1 MLKVAA
7 AFAAQQNQFVG
18 QRARQGGFAA
28 AVGADEGPAFTG
40 LDRQRFQRQGAGIA
54 QAE

>member
-7 AFAAQQNQFVG
+7 AFTAQQNQFVG

-28 AVGADEGPAFTG
+28 AVGADEGPAVAG
-40 LDRQRFQRQGAGIA
+40 LDRQCIQRQGTGIA
-54 QAE
+54 